1 MDLVGE
7 KGNETFVCRCGYK
20 EKLTAFNQR
29 KEKNSKA
36 MSKKEVQRFIKK
48 NEQKQEP
55 FNNPF
60 AEILQKKI
68 DKD

>member
-20 EKLTAFNQR
+20 EKLAAFNQR